1 VARELAGSANTLA
14 GPTRA
19 TLYKVFEMRPSAA
32 ARSLASGAAAIGAR
46 FRASSASLKSGLRP
60 KLWLTPSE

>member
-1 VARELAGSANTLA
+1 VARELAGPAKARA

-19 TLYKVFEMRPSAA
+19 TLYKVFEARPSAA
-32 ARSLASGAAAIGAR
+32 ARALAGGAAPIGAR
-46 FRASSASLKSGLRP
+46 FRASSASLKSGQRP

>member
-1 VARELAGSANTLA
+1 VARELAGSANVLA

-19 TLYKVFEMRPSAA
+19 TLYKVFETRPRAA
-32 ARSLASGAAAIGAR
+32 ARSVASGAAPIGAR
-46 FRASSASLKSGLRP
+46 FRASIASLKSGLRQ